1 MEKNGGRVVTMSDV
15 YHLLLNNIKNKKIDR
30 QLGLELLKQISNNE
44 QKKKEKHQDRHLDMS
59 HKTLLFM
66 PSCSRY
72 P

>member
-44 QKKKEKHQDRHLDMS
+44 QKKRLCCYNRGEWRISKL
-59 HKTLLFM
+59 
-66 PSCSRY
+66 
-72 P
+72 